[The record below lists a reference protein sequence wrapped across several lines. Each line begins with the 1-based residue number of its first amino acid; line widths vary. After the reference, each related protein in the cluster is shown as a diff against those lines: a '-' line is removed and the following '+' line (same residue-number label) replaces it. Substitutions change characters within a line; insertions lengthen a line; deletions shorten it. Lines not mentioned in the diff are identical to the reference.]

1 MQWIEAV
8 VHTTTAGSDLVS
20 DLLVR
25 NGALGT
31 QVMDRKDVDEIKRG
45 ESAWELF
52 DEKLISEMPR
62 DVLVKGWFSQEDQKN
77 LDTLDEQL
85 GTLREQSPG
94 IDMGLLKTDV
104 SAVADDDWAESW
116 KRYYKPFRVGKRLI
130 VKPSWEPF
138 KPAGKDLIIEIDPG
152 MAFGTGTHETT
163 NMCMMLLETYLGK
176 DMRVMDVGTGSGILA
191 IAAAKLG
198 AAKVLGIDVDADA
211 VKVAQENIRRNGV
224 ENIVTAVKGDM
235 VRGEA
240 IDLRSGCGQPCY
252 GCDRDPGRT
261 GQAVFACWRVFRS
274 FRYYQGT
281 RKGRSGCDNTGWI
294 RHSGT
299 LGTRRLGRAVRQEN
313 GINAPVLY
321 RLGCA
326 ASGGRCRCALPRRR
340 AAIWSNPCA

>member
-62 DVLVKGWFSQEDQKN
+62 DVLVKGWFSQEDQKK
-77 LDTLDEQL
+77 LDTLDAQL
-85 GTLREQSPG
+85 GTLREKSPG
-94 IDMGLLKTDV
+94 IDMGLLTTDV

-116 KRYYKPFRVGKRLI
+116 KRYYKPFRVGNRLI

-163 NMCMMLLETYLGK
+163 NMCMMLLETYLEQ

-198 AAKVLGIDVDADA
+198 AAQVLGIDVDADA

-224 ENIVTAVKGDM
+224 ESIVTAVKGDM

-240 IDLRSGCGQPCY
+240 IDCDLVVANLVTGAIAILAEPVKRYLRVGGY
-252 GCDRDPGRT
+252 F
-261 GQAVFACWRVFRS
+261 V
-274 FRYYQGT
+274 
-281 RKGRSGCDNTGWI
+281 
-294 RHSGT
+294 
-299 LGTRRLGRAVRQEN
+299 
-313 GINAPVLY
+313 
-321 RLGCA
+321 
-326 ASGGRCRCALPRRR
+326 ASGIIREREKDALDAITQAGFVILERLEQGDWVGLCARRME
-340 AAIWSNPCA
+340 